1 MGSGAGMSTVETI
14 VQHGAD
20 EATARGLPRS
30 RTASGTAYHEAGRG
44 EPLVLIHGVGMRL
57 EAWAPQ
63 ISAFGRTHRVIA
75 VDMPGHGESSKLP
88 AASPLE
94 AFVDWFGSFL
104 DEMALDSANVAG
116 HSMGALVA
124 GGSAATFGR
133 RIKRVAY
140 LNGVYRRDPDAKAA
154 VLARAAAIPL
164 SGVDK
169 EGPLL
174 RWFGDDRQSA
184 VARDLT
190 RNWLSLVNPQ
200 GYATAYAAFAG
211 GDATYA
217 DRWPDVHVPA
227 LFLTGSDDP
236 NSTPQM
242 AEQMASITPK
252 GWARIVEGHRHM
264 VNLTAP
270 EIVNE
275 LLAEWLLSGE
285 DAG

>member
-1 MGSGAGMSTVETI
+1 MDTIKQSKINVFEAG
-14 VQHGAD
+14 
-20 EATARGLPRS
+20 GLPRKI
-30 RTASGTAYHEAGRG
+30 TIGGTAYHESGRG

-63 ISAFGRTHRVIA
+63 IAMLSKTHRVIA
-75 VDMPGHGESSKLP
+75 VDMPGHGESRALP
-88 AASPLE
+88 AGSGLE
-94 AFVDWFGSFL
+94 AFVDWFGGFL
-104 DEMALDSANVAG
+104 DEMDLDAVNVAG

-124 GGSAATFGR
+124 GGAAATLGE

-140 LNGVYRRDPDAKAA
+140 LNGVYRRDAEAKAA

-164 SGVDK
+164 TGVDK
-169 EGPLL
+169 QGPLQ
-174 RWFGDDRQSA
+174 RWFGEDAQSET
-184 VARDLT
+184 ARELT
-190 RNWLSLVNPQ
+190 RNWLGLVDPQ

-211 GDATYA
+211 GDETYA
-217 DRWPDVHVPA
+217 DRWSDVTASA

-242 AEQMASITPK
+242 AERMAAAAPK
-252 GWARIVEGHRHM
+252 GWVRIVEGHRHM

-275 LLAEWLLSGE
+275 LLAEWLSCGE
-285 DAG
+285 DAR

>member
-1 MGSGAGMSTVETI
+1 METI
-14 VQHGAD
+14 AQHNAD
-20 EATARGLPRS
+20 EAAAKGLPRS
-30 RTASGTAYHEAGRG
+30 RTTSGTAYHEAGSG

-63 ISAFGRTHRVIA
+63 ISAFARTHRVIA
-75 VDMPGHGESSKLP
+75 VDMPGHGESSRLP

-94 AFVDWFGSFL
+94 AFVDWFGVFL
-104 DEMALDSANVAG
+104 DEMALDGANVAG

-154 VLARAAAIPL
+154 VLTRAAAIPL
-164 SGVDK
+164 AGVDK

-174 RWFGDDRQSA
+174 RWFGDDRRSA

-190 RNWLSLVNPQ
+190 RNWLSLVDPQ

-211 GDATYA
+211 GDETYA

-242 AEQMASITPK
+242 AKQMASIAPN

-275 LLAEWLLSGE
+275 LLAEWLLNEE